1 MSRRVVLVAAVG
13 ANGVIG
19 KDGQL
24 PWRIPEDMAHF
35 RAVTTGHVVVMGRK
49 TFESMG
55 RPLPRRTNVVV
66 TRQPDWVADGVVVA
80 HSVEAALKAAADHDG
95 DVMVIGGGEIYE
107 QAMPY
112 ADAQVLTEVHASP
125 QGDAH
130 YPDFDADEWL
140 EVDREKHD
148 GFDFVWWERARPQ

>member
-1 MSRRVVLVAAVG
+1 MSQRVVLVAAVA

-19 KDGQL
+19 RDGQL

-35 RAVTTGHVVVMGRK
+35 RRVTTGHVVVMGRK

-80 HSVEAALKAAADHDG
+80 HSLEAALEVSSGFNG
-95 DVMVIGGGEIYE
+95 DVMVIGGGEIYR

-112 ADAQVLTEVHASP
+112 ADAQVLTEVHDSP
-125 QGDAH
+125 VGDAH
-130 YPDFDADEWL
+130 FPALDADEWL
-140 EVDREKHD
+140 EIDREKHD
-148 GFDFVWWERARPQ
+148 GFDFVWWERAHPH